1 MTICKKCGSENTDN
15 AKFCLECGANLV
27 EQRKESEI
35 TKCIKCGAELPKKAK
50 FCSECGASQIEV
62 VEEKESIQISEPA
75 IEEVYNPASTQTG
88 SSEQLESDNT
98 ENDIKKLC
106 SSCGAEV
113 SPDDKFCP
121 GCGMKLEDEKNAIT
135 SSKCISC
142 GAEITQNIKFC
153 PKCGAN
159 QNIEVVIS
167 NSNSSENANQKTNKE
182 IKEAN
187 KVINNTNVAIPT
199 NKKELKDAMFEAIKN
214 NDVNTVEA
222 ILNSGFKPNKRLTS
236 DFIPL
241 LGIAAIFD
249 SVDVAKVLIQHRAKV
264 KGMASNTGYNS
275 YTPLMLAV
283 VNNSLETAQLL
294 LDSGAD
300 PNATNQ
306 NCHTALKI
314 AQSYNFTDMSN
325 LLVKYGAKRNSVRSV
340 LYFFTMILSIFIG
353 RGWRFGAACVKYD
366 SLYLR
371 ENVF

>member
-50 FCSECGASQIEV
+50 FCSECGASQIDV
-62 VEEKESIQISEPA
+62 VEEKESVQTSEPI
-75 IEEVYNPASTQTG
+75 IEEVYDSTTIQTD

-135 SSKCISC
+135 SPKCISC
-142 GAEITQNIKFC
+142 GSEIQTNVKFC

-249 SVDVAKVLIQHRAKV
+249 SVDAAKALIQHRAKV
-264 KGMASNTGYNS
+264 KGMASNTGYNG

-314 AQSYNFTDMSN
+314 SQSYNFTDMSN

-353 RGWRFGAACVKYD
+353 RGWHFGTACVKYD

>member
-1 MTICKKCGSENTDN
+1 
-15 AKFCLECGANLV
+15 
-27 EQRKESEI
+27 
-35 TKCIKCGAELPKKAK
+35 
-50 FCSECGASQIEV
+50 
-62 VEEKESIQISEPA
+62 
-75 IEEVYNPASTQTG
+75 
-88 SSEQLESDNT
+88 
-98 ENDIKKLC
+98 
-106 SSCGAEV
+106 
-113 SPDDKFCP
+113 
-121 GCGMKLEDEKNAIT
+121 
-135 SSKCISC
+135 
-142 GAEITQNIKFC
+142 
-153 PKCGAN
+153 
-159 QNIEVVIS
+159 
-167 NSNSSENANQKTNKE
+167 
-182 IKEAN
+182 
-187 KVINNTNVAIPT
+187 
-199 NKKELKDAMFEAIKN
+199 MFEAIKN

-249 SVDVAKVLIQHRAKV
+249 SVDAAKALIKHRAKV
-264 KGMASNTGYNS
+264 KGMASNTGYNG

-353 RGWRFGAACVKYD
+353 RGWHFGTACVKYD